1 MGTMTGNFKGEDVT
15 VHDSIGGHVFTKDEA
30 DRLFAGE
37 TITIGPITFVSGRT
51 SDAVPVR
58 LAYYEDRKTGEE
70 RLGVEYAFEKRPTH
84 TGEYQGVEVSIPK
97 EFNGHAISV
106 DEASTLFAGGHVDVR
121 DLKSK
126 KTGKPY
132 AARLEIG
139 EYNGRPSLRMNL
151 NVFIVPATFC
161 GHTFT
166 DDEIKAIEATMDGG
180 EGVLVEG
187 LTGKSGKEFSAI
199 LSVRDARPDDKH
211 AKGGKVMD
219 MEFPP
224 RN

>member
-15 VHDSIGGHVFTKDEA
+15 VHDSIGGHTFTKDEA

-37 TITIGPITFVSGRT
+37 TIEVGPITFASGQTR
-51 SDAVPVR
+51 DDVPVH

-70 RLGVEYAFEKRPTH
+70 RLGVEYAFEKRPSY
-84 TGEYQGVEVSIPK
+84 TGEYQGAQVSVPK
-97 EFNGHAISV
+97 EFNGHKIT
-106 DEASTLFAGGHVDVR
+106 DEEAKTLFSGGHVDVR

-132 AARLEIG
+132 AARLQMG

-151 NVFIVPATFC
+151 DVFIVPAAFC
-161 GHTFT
+161 GHAFT
-166 DDEIKAIEATMDGG
+166 KDEIRAIEKTMDGG
-180 EGVLVEG
+180 DGVLIEG
-187 LTGKSGKEFSAI
+187 LTGQSGKEFSAI
-199 LSVRDARPDDKH
+199 LSVRDARPGDKY

-224 RN
+224 RD